1 MYYPCNTISSVK
13 TTLTVRLD
21 ARRAKQLADA
31 SRRLGRSSS
40 DIVRDAL
47 DAALTE
53 RTIAERAGHARGRIT
68 LNRKPSTP
76 WRDDLR
82 RRNWRT

>member
-1 MYYPCNTISSVK
+1 MK

-31 SRRLGRSSS
+31 ARLLGKSSS

-53 RTIAERAGHARGRIT
+53 RTMAERVGHARGRLT
-68 LNRKPSTP
+68 LGRRPSTP
-76 WRDDLR
+76 WRDELR